1 MHQAR
6 LLQSKVDSDPECI
19 TPGVYRIQTI
29 IGSRSECTHY
39 KKNNGQNKSNL
50 ITIPCRKYERCRA
63 EGSNQTIQTVP
74 PSLYVLNAAA
84 LTKPHA
90 MEQLHAEITSLN
102 VDISIIC
109 ETHLKTKH
117 TDTPFEVN
125 GYTLFRRDRHGRRG
139 GGVAIYARQSLNPIE
154 WHPMTGGDPRFE
166 LLWIHTTAEGSLEC
180 LVGAMYHPPK
190 PIYQTND
197 LIDHICA
204 VTEEIIAA
212 FPGALVILAGD
223 MNTLPVS
230 SISEGTGLLPIV
242 NQPTRGNNI
251 LDQVM
256 VSMPCYNTVQ
266 VVQSTVKTDHRAIV
280 VHEPYSNVTLTNK
293 KTVMK
298 FRRRSPE
305 QHAAFLQYL
314 SDSGNEILETENEGV
329 LEEFDSFYS
338 CTLDLLDRFYPERA
352 ITISSRDPYYITPQI
367 KHLLRQKNK
376 LMRRGKTEMAAAL
389 ASQVGKAIA
398 RRNATQF
405 VKTNHV
411 TDTSRFWEEVA
422 KFKKQ
427 QRTRDIS
434 GLTANQL
441 NNHYAAV
448 STDLQFKPISLKQGP
463 LQPCDK
469 PFTEPQVFKI
479 LDSLKITATGLDKL
493 PAWFLRLGAPFLSRP
508 LTRLFN
514 KSLQEAIVP
523 LQWKMAII
531 KPIPK
536 IKNPLTEKD
545 FRPISITPVLS
556 RVMEKLVVRT
566 YIYPAI
572 LDPPDLLTFADQF
585 AFRPTGSTTAA
596 LIFLFNRITE
606 LLLDNTFVIFY
617 SLDFS
622 KAFDT
627 VRHSTLFEKLAML
640 RTPIQVYNW
649 IADYY
654 SARSHC
660 TSHEGIVSE
669 LVEIFASVIQGSGIG
684 PAAYTVNAADLRT
697 INQENSLSKFA
708 DDTGLIVAEK
718 QAASRELELKNI
730 SDWAV
735 TNNLC
740 LNHTKSAEMIFTNP
754 RQKNKSVPPP
764 PIAGIP
770 RVQMLKLLGV
780 IISDNLSMRE
790 HVSNLISSCEQA
802 LYGLR
807 MLKSHGMSS
816 SAVQTVFQ
824 AVIVS
829 KLTYAAPAWIG
840 FTNKEDLDRLDSFL
854 RRSVRFSYAPPD
866 QKSFCELV
874 DDQENKLFQSIVSN
888 PDHVLY
894 NLLPPKKHTAYNMRQ
909 RVHDFA
915 IPTRQSK

>member
-1 MHQAR
+1 LHHTQNTDGTR
-6 LLQSKVDSDPECI
+6 EI
-19 TPGVYRIQTI
+19 EGVVNI
-29 IGSRSECTHY
+29 HY
-39 KKNNGQNKSNL
+39 DAFN
-50 ITIPCRKYERCRA
+50 
-63 EGSNQTIQTVP
+63 
-74 PSLYVLNAAA
+74 
-84 LTKPHA
+84 TKPGNK
-90 MEQLHAEITSLN
+90 QAEH
-102 VDISIIC
+102 C
-109 ETHLKTKH
+109 
-117 TDTPFEVN
+117 
-125 GYTLFRRDRHGRRG
+125 
-139 GGVAIYARQSLNPIE
+139 
-154 WHPMTGGDPRFE
+154 
-166 LLWIHTTAEGSLEC
+166 
-180 LVGAMYHPPK
+180 
-190 PIYQTND
+190 
-197 LIDHICA
+197 
-204 VTEEIIAA
+204 
-212 FPGALVILAGD
+212 
-223 MNTLPVS
+223 
-230 SISEGTGLLPIV
+230 
-242 NQPTRGNNI
+242 
-251 LDQVM
+251 
-256 VSMPCYNTVQ
+256 
-266 VVQSTVKTDHRAIV
+266 
-280 VHEPYSNVTLTNK
+280 
-293 KTVMK
+293 
-298 FRRRSPE
+298 
-305 QHAAFLQYL
+305 
-314 SDSGNEILETENEGV
+314 
-329 LEEFDSFYS
+329 
-338 CTLDLLDRFYPERA
+338 
-352 ITISSRDPYYITPQI
+352 
-367 KHLLRQKNK
+367 
-376 LMRRGKTEMAAAL
+376 
-389 ASQVGKAIA
+389 
-398 RRNATQF
+398 
-405 VKTNHV
+405 
-411 TDTSRFWEEVA
+411 RFWD
-422 KFKKQ
+422 Q
-427 QRTRDIS
+427 
-434 GLTANQL
+434 
-441 NNHYAAV
+441 
-448 STDLQFKPISLKQGP
+448 KPRI
-463 LQPCDK
+463 
-469 PFTEPQVFKI
+469 
-479 LDSLKITATGLDKL
+479 
-493 PAWFLRLGAPFLSRP
+493 
-508 LTRLFN
+508 
-514 KSLQEAIVP
+514 
-523 LQWKMAII
+523 
-531 KPIPK
+531 
-536 IKNPLTEKD
+536 TEKD

-627 VRHSTLFEKLAML
+627 VRHSSLFEKLAML

-854 RRSVRFSYAPPD
+854 RKSVRFSYAPPD

-874 DDQENKLFQSIVSN
+874 EDQENKLFQSIVSN
-888 PDHVLY
+888 QDHVLH
-894 NLLPPKKHTAYNMRQ
+894 NLLPPKKHTVYNMRQ
-909 RVHDFA
+909 RVHDLV
-915 IPTRQSK
+915 IPTRQSKLRDSNFIVRMLHKGTY